1 MTFSKKPVKGMAD
14 FPPADMRLRNA
25 VLAQIRETYAEF
37 GFAQIETPCIE
48 HIGNLTSKQ
57 GGDNE
62 KLIFRIQKRGAA
74 LARAWDKAIES
85 DDVADRDGLVDTGLR
100 YDLTVPLARF
110 YANNKEQLP
119 SPFRAL
125 QVGPVWRADQPA
137 KGRFRQFVQCDI
149 DVLGDATNFAEIEL
163 IAATSKAL
171 SRVLG
176 WASIGEFTV
185 HVNDRRILQA
195 AALKAGFAQDEI
207 AGALVTLDK
216 LDKIGA
222 GGVRDELL
230 ENGAAPEVA
239 DAYLALFDAEA
250 TEATDALSA
259 SFCQAVDADGSY
271 GLADVAAN
279 LDAIIQAAAALT
291 DEDVKVA
298 FDPTLV
304 RGMGYYTGPIFE
316 VTVDNFNISIA
327 GGGRYDEMI
336 GKFSGEDVCACGFSI
351 GFERIIAVLRDAGVE
366 GGAGED
372 APEAV
377 AFLVDAK
384 AAPDR
389 RLEALRSA
397 QDLRE
402 SGVPA
407 AVLPMRKNMKRQ
419 IATLESEGFTRFE
432 KVYAD

>member
-1 MTFSKKPVKGMAD
+1 MAFSKKPVKGMTD
-14 FPPADMRLRNA
+14 FLPEDMRLRNS
-25 VLAQIRETYAEF
+25 VLDEIRDTYAQF
-37 GFAQIETPCIE
+37 GFAQIETPMME

-62 KLIFRIQKRGAA
+62 KLIFKVQKRGAA
-74 LARAWDKAIES
+74 LARAWES
-85 DDVADRDGLVDTGLR
+85 GDRDALVDNGLR

-149 DVLGDATNFAEIEL
+149 DVLGDATNLAEIEL
-163 IAATSKAL
+163 ICATSKAL
-171 SRVLG
+171 ARVLSRAG
-176 WASIGEFTV
+176 MSGFTV
-185 HVNDRRILQA
+185 HVNDRRILCA
-195 AALKAGFAQDEI
+195 AALCAGCADSEV
-207 AGALVTLDK
+207 GNALVTLDK

-222 GGVRDELL
+222 DGVLSELL
-230 ENGAAPEVA
+230 ENGADPKVA
-239 DAYLALFDAEA
+239 NSFLELFEGDIRKDSCKQFCESINGQDL
-250 TEATDALSA
+250 TE
-259 SFCQAVDADGSY
+259 
-271 GLADVAAN
+271 VAAN
-279 LDAIIQAAAALT
+279 LDEIIAVTRELT
-291 DEDVKVA
+291 DEGVNVV

-351 GFERIIAVLRDAGVE
+351 GFERIIAVLRDAGVTGE
-366 GGAGED
+366 GAARD
-372 APEAV
+372 AV

-384 AAPDR
+384 AGSEQ
-389 RLEALRSA
+389 RLNALRQA
-397 QDLRE
+397 QATRAEGKD
-402 SGVPA
+402 V

-419 IATLESEGFTRFE
+419 IQTLEAQGFTRFE
-432 KVYAD
+432 KIYAD

>member
-1 MTFSKKPVKGMAD
+1 MSFSKKPVKGMTD
-14 FPPADMRLRNA
+14 FLPGDMRLRES
-25 VLAQIRETYAEF
+25 VLADIKRTYAQY
-37 GFAQIETPCIE
+37 GFAQIETPCME

-62 KLIFRIQKRGAA
+62 KLIFKVQKRGAA
-74 LARAWDKAIES
+74 LARAWES
-85 DDVADRDGLVDTGLR
+85 GNRDELVDNGLR

-149 DVLGDATNFAEIEL
+149 DVLGDATNLAEIEL
-163 IAATSKAL
+163 ITATSDAL
-171 SRVLG
+171 TQILG
-176 WASIGEFTV
+176 RAGVDRFTV

-195 AALKAGFAQDEI
+195 AALKAGFAEDDL
-207 AGALVTLDK
+207 GSVLVTLDK
-216 LDKIGA
+216 LDKIGFD
-222 GGVRDELL
+222 GVRTELV
-230 ENGAAPEVA
+230 ENGADEKTA
-239 DAYLALFDAEA
+239 DTYLDLFRTKADDAFSAGFCTAIDAE
-250 TEATDALSA
+250 
-259 SFCQAVDADGSY
+259 
-271 GLADVAAN
+271 GLADVAEN
-279 LDAIIQAAAALT
+279 LDEIIACATALT
-291 DEDVKVA
+291 GEGVQIA

-316 VTVDNFNISIA
+316 VTVDNFGISIA

-351 GFERIIAVLRDAGVE
+351 GFERIIAVLRDAGVTGE
-366 GGAGED
+366 AGTDES
-372 APEAV
+372 V
-377 AFLVDAK
+377 AILVDAK
-384 AAPDR
+384 ATSEQ
-389 RLEALRSA
+389 RLAALKQASDLRSEGKA
-397 QDLRE
+397 
-402 SGVPA
+402 A

-419 IATLESEGFTRFE
+419 IQTLEDEGFTEFV

>member
-1 MTFSKKPVKGMAD
+1 MTFTKKPVKGMAD
-14 FPPADMRLRNA
+14 FPPAEMRLRES
-25 VLAQIRETYAEF
+25 VLAEIRRTYASY
-37 GFAQIETPCIE
+37 GFAQIETPCME

-62 KLIFRIQKRGAA
+62 KLIFKVQKRGAA
-74 LARAWDKAIES
+74 LARAWETG
-85 DDVADRDGLVDTGLR
+85 DRDELVDTGLR

-119 SPFRAL
+119 SPFRSL
-125 QVGPVWRADQPA
+125 QTGPVWRADQPA

-149 DVLGDATNFAEIEL
+149 DVLGDATNLAEIEL
-163 IAATSKAL
+163 ITATSKAL
-171 SRVLG
+171 ARVLG
-176 WASIGEFTV
+176 HAGISQFTV

-195 AALKAGFAQDEI
+195 AALRAGFAEGDL
-207 AGALVTLDK
+207 GGVLVTLDK
-216 LDKIGA
+216 LDKVGFD
-222 GGVRDELL
+222 GVRAELL
-230 ENGAAPEVA
+230 ENGADPAVA
-239 DAYLALFDAEA
+239 EAYLNMFRNEREA
-250 TEATDALSA
+250 GDTFSA
-259 SFCQAVDADGSY
+259 AFCDAVDPE

-279 LDAIIQAAAALT
+279 LDEIIRAAAALT
-291 DEDVKVA
+291 DEGVQVD

-316 VTVDNFNISIA
+316 VTVEALSISIA

-351 GFERIIAVLRDAGVE
+351 GFERIIAVLRDAGVTALDVAEGE
-366 GGAGED
+366 GG
-372 APEAV
+372 V

-384 AAPDR
+384 ATAQA
-389 RLEALRSA
+389 RLDALRQA
-397 QDLRE
+397 QRLRDE
-402 SGVPA
+402 GRPA

-419 IATLESEGFTRFE
+419 IATLEEQGFTDFR

>member
-1 MTFSKKPVKGMAD
+1 MAFSKKPVKGMTD
-14 FPPADMRLRNA
+14 FLPADMRLRES
-25 VLAQIRETYAEF
+25 VLADIKRTYAQY
-37 GFAQIETPCIE
+37 GFAQIETPMME

-62 KLIFRIQKRGAA
+62 KLIFKVQKRGAA
-74 LARAWDKAIES
+74 LARAWES
-85 DDVADRDGLVDTGLR
+85 GDRDELVDNGLR

-137 KGRFRQFVQCDI
+137 KGRFRQFTQCDI
-149 DVLGDATNFAEIEL
+149 DVLGDATNLAEIEL
-163 IAATSKAL
+163 ITATSDAL
-171 SRVLG
+171 CRVLG
-176 WASIGEFTV
+176 RAGIQQFTV

-195 AALKAGFAQDEI
+195 AALRAGFAEEDL
-207 AGALVTLDK
+207 GGVLVTLDK
-216 LDKIGA
+216 LDKIGFD
-222 GGVRDELL
+222 GVRAELL
-230 ENGAAPEVA
+230 ENGADEAVA
-239 DAYLALFDAEA
+239 DAYLNLFRNEA
-250 TEATDALSA
+250 A
-259 SFCQAVDADGSY
+259 SGDTFSVGFCSAVDAE

-279 LDAIIQAAAALT
+279 LDEIIRAAASLT
-291 DEDVKVA
+291 GEGVNIE

-316 VTVDNFNISIA
+316 VTVDNFGISIA

-351 GFERIIAVLRDAGVE
+351 GFERIIAVLRDADVT
-366 GGAGED
+366 GE
-372 APEAV
+372 AEAREAT
-377 AFLVDAK
+377 AFLIDAK
-384 AAPDR
+384 ADQSR
-389 RLEALRSA
+389 RLDALRQA
-397 QDLRE
+397 QDLRKQGK
-402 SGVPA
+402 SA

-419 IATLESEGFTRFE
+419 IQTLEGEGFTDFV